1 MSSISLPLCIHVVLE
16 DILAD
21 IEGAMRDLAG
31 QVPVSLDALRG
42 ALARKVLEDS
52 GRLRPPMGK
61 SRAVDETPLLEAFT
75 TYYFEQTR
83 KHVEMFDAPV
93 RPLRGEELSVLG
105 MLRFAERVQV
115 PAEGAPLERAIEQAR
130 WNMQQAASA
139 QSALFVLA
147 GLARSAA
154 RTEDARSRVEETF
167 EKAREVLFARMQ
179 QFEATHT
186 RLVLISG
193 EPVRLQQLRER
204 LATEHYGPG
213 KVVDHLLNRG
223 EQLPGISYG
232 AATEALRADIARAA
246 KTPLGVR

>member
-1 MSSISLPLCIHVVLE
+1 MSSIRLPLCVHVVLE

-21 IEGAMRDLAG
+21 IESTMRDLAG
-31 QVPVSLDALRG
+31 RLPVSLDALRG

-52 GRLRPPMGK
+52 GRLRPAPGK
-61 SRAVDETPLLEAFT
+61 SRTVDETPLLEAFT
-75 TYYFEQTR
+75 TFYFEQTL
-83 KHVEMFDAPV
+83 ENMQMLDALV
-93 RPLRGEELSVLG
+93 RPLRGEELSALG

-115 PAEGAPLERAIEQAR
+115 PTAGAPLERAIEQAR
-130 WNMQQAASA
+130 WNLQQAASA

-154 RTEDARSRVEETF
+154 RAEDARSRVEETF

-204 LATEHYGPG
+204 LAAEHYGPG
-213 KVVDHLLNRG
+213 KVVDHLFTRG
-223 EQLPGISYG
+223 ERLPGISYG
-232 AATEALRADIARAA
+232 SQTEALREDIARAA
-246 KTPLGVR
+246 RTPLRGR